1 MKLLPKLRT
10 SDPSTPATYIDGAEG
25 PLMASA
31 AQRLLAEF
39 RALAPEIRS
48 RAAEIEAGRRI
59 PPDLLEVLRRVGAF
73 RLLKPRSQG
82 GLELDL
88 PDAVEVLSAAARVD
102 GSLGWALAIAGG
114 GELLMAYLPSETYER
129 IHRQNPDLVLAG
141 SVQPAGTARR
151 VSDDWRVTG
160 QWPFA
165 SGSDHA
171 DWLFGVAKIMDGDTP
186 LFEPDGAPAIRGFF
200 APASAWRIEDTWHV
214 VGLRGTA
221 SADIALDDYLTP
233 RDAAIDFVNG
243 APRLPGPLYSSV
255 RHMLPILH
263 GAVSVGMAEGALD
276 DIVALAATGRRQQ
289 RTAVSMRES
298 EIFQSELG
306 RISAE
311 VRAARALLQNFTQTQ
326 WARALAGTLVSEASM
341 VEAGQTAAWLAATC
355 VRVADAC
362 FALGG
367 GAAVYNTS
375 PLQRWLRD
383 LHAAAQHAVAHPRA
397 YIAAGRLL
405 LDAAA
410 APTAPTLG
418 PQAEG

>member
-1 MKLLPKLRT
+1 MKLLPKLH
-10 SDPSTPATYIDGAEG
+10 TPDSSAPDTCNDVADA

-31 AQRLLAEF
+31 TQRLLAEF
-39 RALAPEIRS
+39 RALAPGIRS

-59 PPDLLEVLRRVGAF
+59 PPDLLEVLRRIGAF

-88 PDAVEVLSAAARVD
+88 PEAVEVLSAAARID
-102 GSLGWALAIAGG
+102 GSLGWTLGIAAG

-141 SVQPAGTARR
+141 SIQPAGTARR
-151 VSDDWRVTG
+151 LRDDWRLTG
-160 QWPFA
+160 RWPFA

-186 LFEPDGAPAIRGFF
+186 LFEPDGAPAMRGFF

-221 SADIALDDYLTP
+221 SADIALDDYLAP
-233 RDAAIDFVNG
+233 GDAVIDFVNG
-243 APRLPGPLYSSV
+243 APCLSGPLYRSV

-276 DIVALAATGRRQQ
+276 DIIALAATGRRQQ

-311 VRAARALLQNFTQTQ
+311 VRAAQALLKHFTQTQ
-326 WARALAGTLVSEASM
+326 WDRALAGTLVGEASM

-355 VRVADAC
+355 VRVANAC

-383 LHAAAQHAVAHPRA
+383 LHAAAQHATAHPRL

-405 LDAAA
+405 LDDAA
-410 APTAPTLG
+410 TVRTLER
-418 PQAEG
+418 QSED